1 MAEKNEISMQEAFD
15 ALNELLA
22 KMDNEDLSLEENFNL
37 YEEGLKLVKICNEKL
52 DAIEKKIIIL
62 EEKND

>member
-1 MAEKNEISMQEAFD
+1 MAEKNEMSMQEAFD